1 MVRERSERPE
11 EQVAENAQTGGV
23 PRKAAS
29 PINWWK
35 LDAEERTEIIS
46 ILMEWVPQLV
56 RRYGLPEQ
64 IVPPCWYRHEALIQE
79 LLALFQYRNQ
89 QQYMFDMPP
98 GGPLEFH
105 TQLQLVIGRLRFWVS
120 FTECTLGRHEE
131 TVIPAWAGQQIGEWA
146 ADALVTLEDTG
157 VIVRSD

>member
-1 MVRERSERPE
+1 
-11 EQVAENAQTGGV
+11 
-23 PRKAAS
+23 
-29 PINWWK
+29 
-35 LDAEERTEIIS
+35 
-46 ILMEWVPQLV
+46 
-56 RRYGLPEQ
+56 
-64 IVPPCWYRHEALIQE
+64 
-79 LLALFQYRNQ
+79 
-89 QQYMFDMPP
+89 MFDMPP